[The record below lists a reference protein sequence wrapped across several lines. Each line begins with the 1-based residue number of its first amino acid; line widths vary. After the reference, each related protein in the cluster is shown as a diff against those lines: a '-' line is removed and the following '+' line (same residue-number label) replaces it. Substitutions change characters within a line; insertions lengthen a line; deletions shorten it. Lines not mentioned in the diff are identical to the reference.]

1 MLPVF
6 IPRKFT
12 IMFLAFIMWGIYV
25 TVCCINP
32 RNVNSYAMHAAEL
45 MKSNKLRISPNYL
58 FTATV
63 VRTI

>member
-1 MLPVF
+1 
-6 IPRKFT
+6 
-12 IMFLAFIMWGIYV
+12 MFLAFIKWGIYV